1 MPYVGYSGVAN
12 SALTHPGNAEGVC
25 AQTYFGVSSGD
36 IGEGVAGD
44 TVIWRGTPF
53 IVEEGFILM
62 QTSDVSDP
70 QDYILE
76 ENYHKIRLENY

>member
-12 SALTHPGNAEGVC
+12 SALTHPGNAEGVT
-25 AQTYFGVSSGD
+25 AQTFFGTVAGD
-36 IGEGVAGD
+36 IGEGVAGN

-53 IVEEGFILM
+53 IVEEGYILM